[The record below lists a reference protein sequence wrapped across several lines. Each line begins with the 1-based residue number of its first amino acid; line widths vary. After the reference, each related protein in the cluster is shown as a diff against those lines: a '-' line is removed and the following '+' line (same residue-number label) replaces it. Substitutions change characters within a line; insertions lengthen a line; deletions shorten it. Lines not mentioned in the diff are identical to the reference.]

1 LCTELAETGQTGG
14 NEERWGP
21 YGGHPRKHLTDDER
35 RALQLLAFSPRGAT
49 EDALVLAHGF
59 DRDMLTGLVAGKL
72 AKRYRVT
79 VTAGGRT
86 TGVTVTYMRIMAA
99 GRKAIEE

>member
-1 LCTELAETGQTGG
+1 
-14 NEERWGP
+14 
-21 YGGHPRKHLTDDER
+21 
-35 RALQLLAFSPRGAT
+35 
-49 EDALVLAHGF
+49 
-59 DRDMLTGLVAGKL
+59 MLTGLVAGKL

-99 GRKAIEE
+99 GRKAIEG

>member
-1 LCTELAETGQTGG
+1 MAETGQTGG